1 MRMVIVA
8 ALLFLAYGCASPD
21 TPSRDQDPEAARRRD
36 SVLGA
41 SKLPGAKGVQRALDI
56 SDSAAARRALL
67 DSLAGQP

>member
-1 MRMVIVA
+1 MRIVIVTV
-8 ALLFLAYGCASPD
+8 LLLLSFGCSSPPD

-41 SKLPGAKGVQRALDI
+41 SNLPGARGVQRALEV

-67 DSLAGQP
+67 DSLSR